1 MINLSSA
8 LKMPLEKNLNKN
20 PSTWQEDIL
29 FLRAHLSVLDEAPD
43 SIFQVYHLHF
53 LAKTGKLSLIWAGCI
68 FYDGLIDMPT
78 YK

>member
-29 FLRAHLSVLDEAPD
+29 FLRAHLSVLDE
-43 SIFQVYHLHF
+43 L
-53 LAKTGKLSLIWAGCI
+53 
-68 FYDGLIDMPT
+68 
-78 YK
+78 